1 MEHAMKTTTSTN
13 PLMNAKLM
21 AQVTGVAVLLVAL
34 LGLFMD
40 DLFGAGF
47 IEFDTTHT
55 VLHFVLAAIAL
66 AVGFAPFA
74 QGYAV
79 MYAKVFGAVYLLLG
93 VVGFFWP
100 ADGVA
105 GLGLELGENLI
116 HLVIGAW
123 GLLAGFMGGS

>member
-1 MEHAMKTTTSTN
+1 MEHATKTTTMTN

-55 VLHFVLAAIAL
+55 VLHFVLAAVAL

-116 HLVIGAW
+116 HLVIGGW